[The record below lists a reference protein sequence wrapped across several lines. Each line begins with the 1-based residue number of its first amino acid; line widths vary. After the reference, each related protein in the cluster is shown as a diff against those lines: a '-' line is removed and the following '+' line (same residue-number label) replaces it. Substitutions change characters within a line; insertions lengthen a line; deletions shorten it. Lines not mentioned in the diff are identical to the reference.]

1 MVADV
6 DSRVEHRRPLLDPL
20 TWNGARLV
28 TQMELRPSPVYPGL
42 RGDPIVDR
50 ALIAERAIDGLR
62 AAAIPPGTDLVFTM
76 RERLALIARI
86 VRGSGESPPPA
97 QELYPEANVKT
108 ALFDGVGVRALI
120 PAVDSVTFASTLGQP
135 MARRRYVVYAPTGE
149 VEVFDAASLDSLLRS
164 PWVTR
169 W

>member
-1 MVADV
+1 M
-6 DSRVEHRRPLLDPL
+6 
-20 TWNGARLV
+20 
-28 TQMELRPSPVYPGL
+28 
-42 RGDPIVDR
+42 
-50 ALIAERAIDGLR
+50 
-62 AAAIPPGTDLVFTM
+62 
-76 RERLALIARI
+76 
-86 VRGSGESPPPA
+86 
-97 QELYPEANVKT
+97 KT